1 MGNPPWACLRKK
13 DLGWDR
19 GVESKKV
26 VQHVYLVGAKSIYR
40 VAEKDKE
47 YENEQ
52 IGNMDVPFYI
62 PHDDERARF
71 GLPSS
76 ARVFHAIKKHDFKEE
91 NEIRSIIYKNSQE
104 AGLQIP
110 FNFKGF
116 VSRVVLNPKSN
127 DQQKEAIIE
136 LLNRYSYTTIVEE

>member
-47 YENEQ
+47 YLRDNESNQ
-52 IGNMDVPFYI
+52 LMESVDIL
-62 PHDDERARF
+62 H
-71 GLPSS
+71 
-76 ARVFHAIKKHDFKEE
+76 RVFG
-91 NEIRSIIYKNSQE
+91 Y
-104 AGLQIP
+104 
-110 FNFKGF
+110 
-116 VSRVVLNPKSN
+116 
-127 DQQKEAIIE
+127 
-136 LLNRYSYTTIVEE
+136 